1 MRSLAIV
8 LSIFLGMTLQA
19 QAKKASEAQIKES
32 LTQFVPE
39 SKFLHKDGH
48 EYKVTTA
55 KQTVVEVEFD
65 RDGTVDE
72 ASGDAVEA
80 GDMFVPGRGN
90 YNLAQA
96 VEALKKAGKVP
107 TGDWK
112 YKKSFL
118 NGWVYYFEGTENGK
132 KMDYAVSAKDGALVV
147 DRRDM

>member
-8 LSIFLGMTLQA
+8 LSLFLGITFQA

-32 LTQFVPE
+32 LNQFVPE
-39 SKFLHKDGH
+39 SKFLHKDGD

-55 KQTVVEVEFD
+55 KQTIVEVEFD
-65 RDGTVDE
+65 RDGKVDE
-72 ASGDAVEA
+72 ASGDAVEG
-80 GDMFVPGRGN
+80 GDVFIPGRGN
-90 YNLAQA
+90 FTLAQA
-96 VEALKKAGKVP
+96 LDALKKSGKTP

-118 NGWVYYFEGTENGK
+118 NGWVYEFEGTENGK

-147 DRRDM
+147 DRRDL